1 VESCVAVLFVTLDT
15 GANAATPAYEAHELE
30 AGAVD
35 VLDAD
40 DRFEEDRVGEVN
52 LGDPNGAHDVNPL
65 ASIGLFVRACLVIRT
80 KDALDWC

>member
-1 VESCVAVLFVTLDT
+1 MESRVAVLFVALDT
-15 GANAATPAYEAHELE
+15 GADATSPAYEAHELE

-52 LGDPNGAHDVNPL
+52 FGDPNGAHDVNPL
-65 ASIGLFVRACLVIRT
+65 ASIGLFVRACFVIRT
-80 KDALDWC
+80 